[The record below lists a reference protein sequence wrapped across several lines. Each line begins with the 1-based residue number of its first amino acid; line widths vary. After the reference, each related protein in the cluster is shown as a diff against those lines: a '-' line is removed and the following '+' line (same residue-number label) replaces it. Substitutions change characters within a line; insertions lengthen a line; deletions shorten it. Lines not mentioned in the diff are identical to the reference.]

1 MNVEE
6 AEKWE
11 TRLGL
16 EGSAAT
22 LGQPQ
27 VSRRESWFWEA
38 REAKRGEVSRV
49 DWGDSP
55 EEAGH
60 SFRCSAFSAD
70 L

>member
-1 MNVEE
+1 MNVGET
-6 AEKWE
+6 EKRE

-16 EGSAAT
+16 EGLAAT

-38 REAKRGEVSRV
+38 QEAKREEMSRV

-55 EEAGH
+55 EEAGP
-60 SFRCSAFSAD
+60 SFDCSAFSAD